1 MKIKF
6 SPKIKKFS
14 YIAIVLIALLGGLIG
29 ERFVGEPFTI
39 KTVEMNSV
47 LHGDDND
54 DEGRINLNT
63 ASKGELMTLNGIGE
77 VIAQK
82 IIDYRNEN
90 GGFEAV
96 EELLL
101 IKGIGTDRVEELRDE
116 VCVK

>member
-1 MKIKF
+1 MKIKL

-39 KTVEMNSV
+39 KTVDMNSM
-47 LHGDDND
+47 LSGDDD
-54 DEGRINLNT
+54 DEKERINLNT
-63 ASKGELMTLNGIGE
+63 ASKGELMTLKGVGE

-96 EELLL
+96 EELSL
-101 IKGIGTDRVEELRDE
+101 IKGIGVDRIEELRDE
-116 VCVK
+116 VCVE